1 MKEIRDDMPTMP
13 YEPDGAGGLPAQR
26 AHGLGSPTAIDRIY
40 DAAGLSCLKPGE
52 EVGPYRVV
60 ELIGEGGFGAVY
72 LSEQTEPVRRRVA
85 VKVIK
90 PGMDSYEV
98 LTRFE
103 AERHALALL
112 EHPNIA
118 RVYDAGV
125 SESGRPF
132 FAMEYVPGK
141 HITRYCEDDGLDI
154 RARLELFINTCQ
166 AIQHAHQKGI
176 IHRDLK
182 PGNIL
187 IALIDGAPAPKV
199 IDFGISKATT
209 QALTDRPLDTAEGR
223 LMGTPEYMSPEQAAA
238 AGKNGADI
246 DTRSDI
252 YSLGVILYE
261 LLSGCLPFDSK
272 TLRESGFAGV
282 IKILNEETP
291 PTPSQALTRRIAQA
305 RSEGD
310 GTLSAVEER
319 NLQMRV
325 RQIRGDL
332 DWIVMRA
339 IEKDPARRYESAS
352 AMAMDVRRH
361 LISEPVVAGP
371 PSAFYRF
378 QKFARRNR
386 VGLAAAVAVLA
397 TLVGSSIF
405 STYQFIVARKERNAA
420 EFNRIRA
427 EVAAAKATSESGRA
441 RAAETEAINQRAQ
454 ADASRLEA
462 IAQKNAV
469 LQGEKTL
476 DQLKYRLQYAS
487 AEAAMERWDVG
498 RARSEL
504 IACDPSQRGWE
515 WYALASRLD
524 ESVDVL
530 FRPGERASTLTYSP
544 DGATL
549 LVGGVN
555 LTTWDVKERKTLRT
569 FALGSP
575 NSPMRLFRSV
585 AYSPDGKYIAAA
597 RKVDDIVELYNAVTG
612 AFVRRFRTFDAV
624 PGNVDQSIGKVQ
636 GDVVFSQDSSKL
648 LVSGWAIQ
656 VFDVEMGTQ
665 VRTYL
670 TGEFCRAAA
679 WGMNDSVIAAAGNS
693 SVLHV
698 WDAKSG
704 EVIRNV
710 RLAGEAWDLDFS
722 PDGSLLAVGLQ
733 TKPIVQALDTTDWQL
748 RTALA
753 GEGEDS
759 SRVAFSPD
767 GSLLAS
773 ISFRGVLNI
782 WSMPSGSLQRTFAAQ
797 LHEAEMAFSKDGKT
811 IAVAGG
817 GGNTSAVGAGLGSTT
832 VISTGGTGVRLF
844 DVSGSRGPATTT
856 PQRVEY
862 AVASADQRII
872 FGRDASGAIR
882 SWQGADRWV
891 DVKNLKAGSR
901 GDGSFVWYLTMS
913 GDGRVGMTQS
923 PDGSLGVH
931 DLENGVTISRFE
943 KEQPPYVGGAISFD
957 GSEFAVVRADGTLRV
972 LDAKS
977 GQIRW
982 SSKLTPA
989 SISPGA
995 FSEDGS
1001 LLVVAAGEWIY
1012 VFHAPTGESICKM
1025 MVAGAS
1031 GRPTSVSISPKRNRV
1046 AAFWDSGAAGCW
1058 DISPT
1063 GDKEPVALW
1072 IQDGGV
1078 KQGLQALGE
1087 RDGISHYGSA
1097 FSQDGERILVTPLYW
1112 MTSGAAAILRDASTG
1127 RIITRWPFS
1136 AADPVISCGFVRGEN
1151 EQDERAVLVHA
1162 SLRRKEIST
1171 QAGYAF
1177 ATRMGMYEQ
1186 ARQLFTQRV
1195 KEAIEKG
1202 PKQSTRL
1209 ALFADTSGPDP
1220 RVVAYD
1226 EIQRD
1231 SSISRELKSAVTEYL
1246 MLSSQ

>member
-1 MKEIRDDMPTMP
+1 MKEVRDDMPTMP
-13 YEPDGAGGLPAQR
+13 FEPGGAGGVH
-26 AHGLGSPTAIDRIY
+26 AHRPHGIESPTSIDRIY

-52 EVGPYRVV
+52 NVGPYRVI

-72 LSEQTEPVRRRVA
+72 LCDQTEPVRRRVA

-98 LTRFE
+98 LARFE

-125 SESGRPF
+125 SDSGRPF

-141 HITRYCEDDGLDI
+141 HITRYCEDEGLDI
-154 RARLELFINTCQ
+154 RARLDLFISTCQ

-187 IALIDGAPAPKV
+187 MAMIDGVPAPKV

-272 TLRESGFAGV
+272 TLRDSGFAGV

-291 PTPSQALTRRIAQA
+291 PTPSQALITRIAQA
-305 RSEGD
+305 RTEGESD
-310 GTLSAVEER
+310 FNSTEER
-319 NLQMRV
+319 RLLLRV
-325 RQIRGDL
+325 KQIRGDL

-352 AMAMDVRRH
+352 AMALDVRRH

-386 VGLAAAVAVLA
+386 AGLAAGVAILA

-405 STYQFIVARKERNAA
+405 STYQFIGARQERNAA

-427 EVAAAKATSESGRA
+427 EVAAAKATSESNRA
-441 RAAETEAINQRAQ
+441 RTAETEAINQRAQ

-487 AEAAMERWDVG
+487 AEAAMERWDVS

-504 IACDPSQRGWE
+504 IACNPSQRGWE

-524 ESVDVL
+524 ESTGVL

-555 LTTWDVKERKTLRT
+555 LTTWNVPERKTLRT
-569 FALGSP
+569 FALGTP

-585 AYSPDGKYIAAA
+585 AYSPDGKFIAAA
-597 RKVDDIVELYNAVTG
+597 RKVDDTVELYSATTG

-636 GDVVFSQDSSKL
+636 GDVVFSKDSTKL

-656 VFDVEMGTQ
+656 VFDVAMGTR
-665 VRTYL
+665 VRTFL
-670 TGEFCRAAA
+670 SGEFCRAAA
-679 WGMNDSVIAAAGNS
+679 WGMNDSVIAAVGNNA
-693 SVLHV
+693 VLHV
-698 WDAKSG
+698 WDSNTG

-710 RLAGEAWDLDFS
+710 RLAGEAWDLEFS

-733 TKPIVQALDTTDWQL
+733 AKPIVQALDTTDWQL

-753 GEGEDS
+753 GEGDDS

-767 GSLLAS
+767 GSLLAA

-782 WSMPSGSLQRTFAAQ
+782 WSMPAGALQRTYAAQ
-797 LHEAEMAFSKDGKT
+797 LNEADLAFSKDGKT

-817 GGNTSAVGAGLGSTT
+817 GGNTGAVGSGLGSANVT
-832 VISTGGTGVRLF
+832 STGGTGVRLF
-844 DVSGSRGPATTT
+844 DVSAISQLATTST
-856 PQRVEY
+856 SRVDY
-862 AVASADQRII
+862 AVASADQRTV
-872 FGRDASGAIR
+872 FGRDASGSIR
-882 SWQGADRWV
+882 TWQGAHNWV
-891 DVKNLKAGSR
+891 EVKNLKSGSR
-901 GDGSFVWYLTMS
+901 GDGSFVWYFTMS
-913 GDGRVGMTQS
+913 GDGRIGMTQS

-931 DLENGVTISRFE
+931 DLEKGITISQFE
-943 KEQPPYVGGAISFD
+943 KEQPPYVGGAIAFD
-957 GSEFAVVRADGTLRV
+957 GSRFAAVRADGTLRV
-972 LDAKS
+972 IGTQNKLL
-977 GQIRW
+977 QW

-1001 LLVVAAGEWIY
+1001 LLVIAAGEWVY
-1012 VFHAPTGESICKM
+1012 VFHAASGASICKM
-1025 MVAGAS
+1025 MLAGAS
-1031 GRPTSVSISPKRNRV
+1031 GRPTSVAIAPNRNRV

-1058 DISPT
+1058 EISPT
-1063 GDKEPVALW
+1063 GAKEPTALW
-1072 IQDGGV
+1072 LQDGGA
-1078 KQGLQALGE
+1078 KQGLHAIGE
-1087 RDGISHYGSA
+1087 REGISHYGSA
-1097 FSQDGERILVTPLYW
+1097 FSHDGERILVTPLYW
-1112 MTSGAAAILRDASTG
+1112 MTSGSAAILRDASTG

-1136 AADPVISCGFVRGEN
+1136 AADPVISCGFVRGKS
-1151 EQDERAVLVHA
+1151 EQDERAVLVHT
-1162 SLRRKEIST
+1162 SLRRSEIST
-1171 QAGYAF
+1171 LAGHAF
-1177 ATRMGMYEQ
+1177 ATRLGMYEQ
-1186 ARQLFTQRV
+1186 AIELFSQRV
-1195 KEAIEKG
+1195 AEVIEKG
-1202 PKQSTRL
+1202 PKQSNRL

-1220 RVVAYD
+1220 RVTAYD
-1226 EIQRD
+1226 EIQKD
-1231 SSISRELKSAVTEYL
+1231 ASISSDLKSAVTEYL